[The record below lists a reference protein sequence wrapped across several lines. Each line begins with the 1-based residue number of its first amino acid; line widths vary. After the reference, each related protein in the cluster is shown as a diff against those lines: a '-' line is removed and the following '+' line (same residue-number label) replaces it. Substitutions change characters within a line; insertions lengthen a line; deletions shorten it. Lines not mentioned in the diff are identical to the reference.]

1 MKKNIFKN
9 WKTSIAGFF
18 GVASVVVPV
27 VFPQY
32 ATIAHQATALA
43 VSLGLIAA
51 KDGDKSGI

>member
-1 MKKNIFKN
+1 M
-9 WKTSIAGFF
+9 AGFF

-32 ATIAHQATALA
+32 ATVANQVTALA

-51 KDGDKSGI
+51 KDGDQTGL

>member
-1 MKKNIFKN
+1 MFKN
-9 WKTSIAGFF
+9 WKTSLAGFF

-32 ATIAHQATALA
+32 APIANQVTALA

-51 KDGDKSGI
+51 KDGDKSGL